1 MQGQTREG
9 SLPPVVVGGGERHT
23 RRRGWGERILGPGVA
38 PYLFVSPFFV
48 LFVAFWV
55 FPLLWSVAQSFQ
67 RWSAQETTWVGLD
80 NYRFVLQ
87 SSAVHRAFGNILWY
101 LVVNNVV
108 QLTVALAIAVLLDLR
123 FLRRVNGLF
132 RIAYFMPNIVSGV
145 TTAILFTI
153 ILGTGGVVG
162 RLLEPVGM
170 GVSWFQSTEWSKPA
184 VILAGGW
191 RWIGYWI
198 VILMAG
204 LQGIPDDFYEA
215 GDLDG
220 ASAWQ
225 QFRYVTFPTLRP
237 VLLFVI
243 VVNTT
248 GTLQIFEEP
257 FLLFG
262 GSPGGPLNSA
272 TTPVLEMYKLGFQN
286 FDLGGAAALG
296 WLLAVFTIAV
306 SIGQLKL
313 ARRRG
318 WSE

>member
-1 MQGQTREG
+1 
-9 SLPPVVVGGGERHT
+9 
-23 RRRGWGERILGPGVA
+23 
-38 PYLFVSPFFV
+38 
-48 LFVAFWV
+48 
-55 FPLLWSVAQSFQ
+55 
-67 RWSAQETTWVGLD
+67 
-80 NYRFVLQ
+80 
-87 SSAVHRAFGNILWY
+87 
-101 LVVNNVV
+101 
-108 QLTVALAIAVLLDLR
+108 VLLDLK
-123 FLRRVNGLF
+123 FLRRISGAL
-132 RIAYFMPNIVSGV
+132 RIAYFMPNIVSGI

-153 ILGTGGVVG
+153 ILGTGGMVSHLIDPLG
-162 RLLEPVGM
+162 LEI
-170 GVSWFQSTEWSKPA
+170 SWFQSTEWSKPA

-204 LQGIPDDFYEA
+204 LQSIPDEFYEA

-220 ASAWQ
+220 ATAWQ
-225 QFRYVTFPTLRP
+225 QFRYVTFPFLRP

-262 GSPGGPLNSA
+262 ASPGGPLNSA

-296 WLLAVFTIAV
+296 WLLAVFIMAV
-306 SIGQLKL
+306 AVAQFTV

>member
-1 MQGQTREG
+1 MRSEPQEVGLR
-9 SLPPVVVGGGERHT
+9 PVAVGRNDRYAA
-23 RRRGWGERILGPGVA
+23 RRRWWEHILGPTVA
-38 PYLFVSPFFV
+38 PYLFISPFFL

-55 FPLLWSVAQSFQ
+55 FPVLWSMTLSFQ
-67 RWSAQETTWVGLD
+67 RWSAQETTWVGLA

-87 SSAVHRAFGNILWY
+87 SPAVHQAFSNIVWY
-101 LVVNNVV
+101 LVANNVV
-108 QLTVALAIAVLLDLR
+108 QLTLALTIAMLLDLR
-123 FLRRVNGLF
+123 FLRRVSGPL

-153 ILGTGGVVG
+153 ILGTGGVLSRVLAPAG
-162 RLLEPVGM
+162 LDI
-170 GVSWFQSTEWSKPA
+170 SWLQSTEWSKPA
-184 VILAGGW
+184 IILVGGW

-204 LQGIPDDFYEA
+204 LQSIPDDFYEA
-215 GDLDG
+215 GDIDG
-220 ASAWQ
+220 ATPWQ
-225 QFRYVTFPTLRP
+225 QFRYVTFPSLRP

-243 VVNTT
+243 IVNTT

-296 WLLAVFTIAV
+296 WLLAVFIIAV
-306 SIGQLKL
+306 SVVQFRL